1 MTSWKA
7 DANFLRNFTRSSKP
21 EAGFT
26 LLEMLVV
33 TIIAMIL
40 FAIAAPGWV
49 AFTNRQRLTTANGQ
63 ILQALRSAQT
73 EAKRTRS
80 YREARFDFAADPP
93 RFAIVPV
100 TSQYNP
106 NQTLISLPSAQI
118 TNWQTIG
125 QGNILPKTIRL
136 TDNNAASDSII
147 FSPDGSVVR
156 QTLAPNNPS
165 LAQPYTIT
173 AFLQR
178 TPTIKRCTSVQTLL
192 GALSQGVN
200 TACP

>member
-1 MTSWKA
+1 MTGWKT
-7 DANFLRNFTRSSKP
+7 NPHFLRRCLRSAKP
-21 EAGFT
+21 DAGFT

-33 TIIAMIL
+33 IIIAAVL

-49 AFTNRQRLTTANGQ
+49 AFMNRQRLTTANGQ
-63 ILQALRSAQT
+63 VLQALRTAQA

-93 RFAIVPV
+93 RFAVVPV

-106 NQTLISLPSAQI
+106 NQTLISLTNAQI
-118 TNWQTIG
+118 TTWQTIG
-125 QGNILPKTIRL
+125 QGNIVRGTLRL
-136 TDNNAASDSII
+136 TDNHAASDSII

-156 QTLAPNNPS
+156 QNLAPNNPS
-165 LAQPYTIT
+165 LNQPYTVT
-173 AFLQR
+173 ASLQR
-178 TPTIKRCTSVQTLL
+178 SPTIKRCTSVQTLL